1 MGALPRPGYI
11 AKWFFSFTE
20 VGKLVKHTDRALNG
34 HFYTSKEVGDSKLL
48 RTEESNR
55 WKSTIVRAGEIVQW
69 VRSLLCILEDFSL
82 KPSIHTKSQAWL
94 AVHACNP
101 NIVGGEGRR
110 IAGAIRKPAHLG
122 VY

>member
-1 MGALPRPGYI
+1 MAIFIPQ
-11 AKWFFSFTE
+11 K
-20 VGKLVKHTDRALNG
+20 KLVIQNYSEQKNQTDGKVR
-34 HFYTSKEVGDSKLL
+34 
-48 RTEESNR
+48 
-55 WKSTIVRAGEIVQW
+55 IVRAGEIVQW